1 MTTMNAA
8 AMSVSDNKNTRKSP
22 SSKSNIWIL
31 EDDPGIQVVY
41 EEMLGQQYNLRVF
54 DNIDDFS
61 SALQVTDPKTI
72 ALLIADIRLPKISF
86 LSYLKSDFKGQIKN
100 IPYVVVSSLSDAEIL
115 KFCFEQG
122 ASDFIVKPFTRG
134 EIITKVERALT
145 VSSDKMVPT
154 LELDN
159 TSLTVRANNEV
170 SQSLTSKEF
179 QILTMV
185 YGSPGHSISKDE
197 IMKVIWGDAKK
208 ETKALDVHLANL
220 RKKVAN
226 LGIDVRYRHPGK
238 YVLLFNF

>member
-1 MTTMNAA
+1 MNAA
-8 AMSVSDNKNTRKSP
+8 AASTSEYKNSRQLSP
-22 SSKSNIWIL
+22 VKSNIWIL

-54 DNIDDFS
+54 DNIDEFS
-61 SALQVTDPKTI
+61 SVLLETDTKTI

-86 LSYLKSDFKGQIKN
+86 LSYLKSDFKSQIKN
-100 IPYVVVSSLSDAEIL
+100 IPYVVVSSISDAEIL

-134 EIITKVERALT
+134 EIISKVERALT
-145 VSSDKMVPT
+145 VSSDKMFPS
-154 LELDN
+154 LQLDSM
-159 TSLTVRANNEV
+159 SLTVRANNEV

-197 IMKVIWGDAKK
+197 IMTAIWGEAKK

-220 RKKVAN
+220 RKKVSN
-226 LGIDVRYRHPGK
+226 LGIDIRYRHPGK

>member
-1 MTTMNAA
+1 MV
-8 AMSVSDNKNTRKSP
+8 VSEIAHHPEHAHRISP
-22 SSKSNIWIL
+22 MKSNIWII

-41 EEMLGQQYNLRVF
+41 EEMLGEQYNLRVF

-61 SALQVTDPKTI
+61 SALNSADAKSI
-72 ALLIADIRLPKISF
+72 GLLIADIRLPKISF

-115 KFCFEQG
+115 KFCYEQG
-122 ASDFIVKPFTRG
+122 ALDFIVKPFTRG
-134 EIITKVERALT
+134 EIISKVERALN
-145 VSSDKMVPT
+145 SGIDKTIPT

-185 YGSPGHSISKDE
+185 YSSPGHSITKDE
-197 IMKVIWGDAKK
+197 ILSVIWGNAKK

-220 RKKVAN
+220 RKKVSN
-226 LGIDVRYRHPGK
+226 LGIDIRYRHPGR
-238 YVLLFNF
+238 YVILFNF